1 MSSLTDIK
9 DCPNCG
15 NEATSEFYYQTSEEF
30 ITCAYC
36 GYYKAIMIKDCNKR
50 LEEVEDEDWEIVEI
64 KRPYGAYRLKYK
76 DVSVEECGT
85 LITYDDFI
93 ILKDI
98 VNKNLPD
105 VESFIISRYKNGEI
119 KETIIY

>member
-76 DVSVEECGT
+76 DVSVEECGK
-85 LITYDDFI
+85 IFQM
-93 ILKDI
+93 
-98 VNKNLPD
+98 
-105 VESFIISRYKNGEI
+105 
-119 KETIIY
+119 